1 MQVATA
7 RRFLLFSSIL
17 RACNVC
23 CKHQTGDCKERIEK
37 FNITHLHHLRS
48 CTLLR
53 RKTTRRPYLPT
64 RIIITQNT
72 GKYNQYRPS
81 PIAFTTSYG
90 AFFQLRVHEKRP
102 RRISPSRSFTM
113 RFRLAVFA
121 KIAMDGCA
129 LGQTDY
135 SHSRF
140 GFEIIVFCVL
150 F

>member
-1 MQVATA
+1 M
-7 RRFLLFSSIL
+7 SSIL

-90 AFFQLRVHEKRP
+90 AFFRLCVHEKRP

-121 KIAMDGCA
+121 KIAMDSCA
-129 LGQTDY
+129 PGHRAKTLLDHIIPDQT
-135 SHSRF
+135 SICNILQCVT
-140 GFEIIVFCVL
+140 IISEAY
-150 F
+150 